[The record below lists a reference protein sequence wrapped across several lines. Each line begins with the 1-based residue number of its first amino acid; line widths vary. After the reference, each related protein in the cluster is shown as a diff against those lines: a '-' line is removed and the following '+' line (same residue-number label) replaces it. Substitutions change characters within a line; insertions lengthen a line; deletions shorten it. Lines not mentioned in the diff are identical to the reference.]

1 MQLLCSV
8 IMLNQT
14 LIFKVQNS
22 KGFPCQSDW
31 KCHLKCCLPVLNGL
45 YPYQTENHINEIELT
60 LGVQLQLDYVTTN
73 IRKQPNWLQKK
84 MYVYHFNN
92 PETKNA

>member
-1 MQLLCSV
+1 MV
-8 IMLNQT
+8 FIH
-14 LIFKVQNS
+14 IK
-22 KGFPCQSDW
+22 
-31 KCHLKCCLPVLNGL
+31 LK
-45 YPYQTENHINEIELT
+45 IISMT